1 MTCDKLVVFSG
12 SSTNKTDLHD
22 ITEILLKVA
31 LNTIK
36 QTNKHSFVVI
46 GGIIYSFN
54 HTVVKSVM
62 YLTTCILNYKM
73 VNKCSLL

>member
-22 ITEILLKVA
+22 IAEILFKVA

-36 QTNKHSFVVI
+36 QTNKHNFVVI
-46 GGIIYSFN
+46 GGII
-54 HTVVKSVM
+54 HVVLTTVVKSVM

-73 VNKCSLL
+73 VNK